1 MLIVPFFLILLALK
15 FAALGLVYQFGP
27 LAAIPVIL
35 ACIAIAHIIDGKPRH
50 RAPRRV
56 EGAVR

>member
-15 FAALGLVYQFGP
+15 LAALGLVYQFGP

-35 ACIAIAHIIDGKPRH
+35 ACIAIAHLIDGKPRQ
-50 RAPRRV
+50 RALR
-56 EGAVR
+56 